1 MAAKTPIRAVYS
13 GANATGLA
21 EFQSG
26 EFVDYAFGG
35 TGLSALGSA
44 NQVLATNSATNAIE
58 WQSPTTGD
66 ITGVT
71 AGTGLS
77 GGGASGSVTLNVDAA
92 QTQITSIGT
101 IATGTWQGTAIA
113 DTYVANDLTISGG
126 TIDNSVIGGTTAAA
140 ITGTQ
145 VDITAQGDLRLQ
157 DTTGGQYVALQA
169 PGTVSA
175 SWTATLPAAVGG
187 SGQALRTSNTSG
199 TLEWFTPETG
209 DITSVVAGTGMTGG
223 ATSGAATLNVIAGTG
238 ITVNAD
244 DIAIDST
251 VTTLTG
257 SQTLT
262 NKGIDLGTNTLTG
275 SLAEFNTALQSESF
289 VSLTGS
295 ETLTNK
301 TLTSPV
307 FNTGISGTAIKDQDD
322 MSSDSATHLAT
333 QQSIKAYVDSQV
345 TAQDLDLTSDSGTI
359 DIDLDS
365 ETLTVAGG
373 TGLSSSAT
381 GTTVT
386 LGLDNTAVS
395 AASYGTATAIPAFT
409 VDAQGRLTSA
419 STNALSLSSFD
430 SDDLGE
436 GSTNLYFTNERIDD
450 RVNALFTDG
459 EGIDSAYDDANGTL
473 TIAGEDAS
481 TSNKG
486 IASFATADFAVTS
499 GAVTIK
505 ALGVSNSQLAGS
517 VANAKL
523 ANSTITVTDG
533 TNSTAAALGD
543 TVTFSGTANE
553 VTVAE
558 SSGTVTI
565 GLPDDVTIA
574 GDLIVSGDT
583 TTINTSTL
591 SVEDPL
597 IVMASGNNAADT
609 VDIGFYGLYDTSG
622 SQNLYAGLFRD
633 ANDSGKWKLF
643 KDNQAV
649 PGTTVD
655 TSGTGYAVATLVA
668 DLEGDVTGN
677 ADTATTLA
685 TARTIGGTSFNG
697 SANIVPATITV
708 ADTTDTS
715 AYVGLW
721 ESATG
726 DLAPKSDAGL
736 TYNAGTGTLTAT
748 AFAGPITGAVTG
760 NASTA
765 TALATARTVGMT
777 GDVAWTSASF
787 DGSGNVTGTAT
798 IQANAVD
805 SAEITSGAIDNAH
818 MSADSIDSDQYV
830 DGSIDLIHLA
840 ADSVD
845 GTKIADDSIDSEHYA
860 AGSIDNEH
868 LANDAVGADELASN
882 AVVDASIAS
891 GAAIDAT
898 KIADGSVTSAEFQ
911 YINTLSSNA
920 QTQIDAKATKGFSI
934 AMGVALG

>member
-1 MAAKTPIRAVYS
+1 MATIIKIKRSSATTAPSALAQGELALTYGS
-13 GANATGLA
+13 GTQGNNGDRL
-21 EFQSG
+21 FI
-26 EFVDYAFGG
+26 G
-35 TGLSALGSA
+35 TGTETNGEAANIDVIGGQYFTDMLDHVAGTVTASCAAIVDSNSKVDVWNVDNLTLNGNTVSSTDIAGDINITPHTTGDLVLDGQKWPQADGSA
-44 NQVLATNSATNAIE
+44 NQFLKTAADGQLSWAAVPSGSFTLSADSGSDDTF
-58 WQSPTTGD
+58 TTGD
-66 ITGVT
+66 
-71 AGTGLS
+71 
-77 GGGASGSVTLNVDAA
+77 
-92 QTQITSIGT
+92 
-101 IATGTWQGTAIA
+101 
-113 DTYVANDLTISGG
+113 
-126 TIDNSVIGGTTAAA
+126 
-140 ITGTQ
+140 
-145 VDITAQGDLRLQ
+145 
-157 DTTGGQYVALQA
+157 
-169 PGTVSA
+169 
-175 SWTATLPAAVGG
+175 
-187 SGQALRTSNTSG
+187 
-199 TLEWFTPETG
+199 TLEFEG
-209 DITSVVAGTGMTGG
+209 
-223 ATSGAATLNVIAGTG
+223 GTG
-238 ITVNAD
+238 IGTTVSD
-244 DIAIDST
+244 DKLSFAIDAT
-251 VTTLTG
+251 VATLSG
-257 SQTLT
+257 AQ
-262 NKGIDLGTNTLTG
+262 
-275 SLAEFNTALQSESF
+275 
-289 VSLTGS
+289 
-295 ETLTNK
+295 TLTNK
-301 TLTSPV
+301 TLTSP
-307 FNTGISGTAIKDQDD
+307 IASGLAL
-322 MSSDSATHLAT
+322 SDSSIVFEGATANEFET
-333 QQSIKAYVDSQV
+333 
-345 TAQDLDLTSDSGTI
+345 
-359 DIDLDS
+359 
-365 ETLTVAGG
+365 TLTVTDPSADRTITLPNVDGTVITTGNLSAITDAGVFTGSIVIEG
-373 TGLSSSAT
+373 TTDDQWETTIAVTDPTADRTWTVPNTSDTFAGTASTQTLTNKTISGGSNTLSDIANASLTNSSITVNGNAVSL
-381 GTTVT
+381 GGTVT
-386 LGLDNTAVS
+386 L
-395 AASYGTATAIPAFT
+395 
-409 VDAQGRLTSA
+409 DA
-419 STNALSLSSFD
+419 
-430 SDDLGE
+430 DDLAE
-436 GSTNLYFTNERIDD
+436 GTNLFYTDERVDD
-450 RVNALFTDG
+450 RVNTLFTDG
-459 EGIDSAYDDANGTL
+459 EGIDSVYDDANGTL

-558 SSGTVTI
+558 SSGTITI

-574 GDLIVSGDT
+574 GNLTVSGDT
-583 TTINTSTL
+583 TTVNTATL

-668 DLEGDVTGN
+668 DLEGDVTGDVTGDVIGDVTGDVTGN

-818 MSADSIDSDQYV
+818 MSANSIDSDQYV

-860 AGSIDNEH
+860 AGSIDNAH
-868 LANDAVGADELASN
+868 LAANSVDSDQYVDGSIDNAHLADDAVGADELASN

-898 KIADGSVTSAEFQ
+898 KIADGSVTSTEFQ

>member
-262 NKGIDLGTNTLTG
+262 NK
-275 SLAEFNTALQSESF
+275 
-289 VSLTGS
+289 
-295 ETLTNK
+295 

-395 AASYGTATAIPAFT
+395 AASYGSATAIPAFT

-436 GSTNLYFTNERIDD
+436 GSTNLYFTNERVDD
-450 RVNALFTDG
+450 RVNTLVTDG
-459 EGIDSAYDDANGTL
+459 EGIDSTYDDANGTL

-558 SSGTVTI
+558 SSGTITI

-574 GDLIVSGDT
+574 GNLTVSGDT
-583 TTINTSTL
+583 TTVNTATL

-787 DGSGNVTGTAT
+787 DGSGNVTGTST

-845 GTKIADDSIDSEHYA
+845 GTKIADDSINSEHYA

-868 LANDAVGADELASN
+868 LADDAVGADELASN

-898 KIADGSVTSAEFQ
+898 KIADGSVTSTEFQ